1 VPVPATSTGPDEVD
15 VLLSDGGIAS
25 LRPLRPE
32 DAEALRDLH
41 ARVSDRTIWLRFFSV
56 TRRPAEQYV
65 DHLVTDRRVLALVA
79 VRGGAVIGLT
89 TAEPAGDGVAE
100 VAFLV
105 DDRESGRGLGSLLLE
120 HLAAAARQRGIHRFT
135 AQVLVENRAMLSVLL
150 DAGFSLT
157 RHATHGVVDIEMDTS
172 ATARAV
178 AAADQRGGLAEA
190 RSLRPFLAPGAVAV
204 VGVRRDGSG
213 VGSAILRSI
222 REGGFVGPVY
232 VVRPGGGEV
241 LGEAAFPSFAALPGR
256 VDLAIVAV
264 PAEVALDV
272 VRDAASAGVGGVVVV
287 SSGFGEMGER
297 GRELQHE
304 LLRTVREAGIRLVG
318 PNCLG
323 LMAAG
328 VRLNATFSDVVPPSG
343 GLAMASQSGG
353 VGIVLL
359 ETAGR
364 SGLGVSSFV
373 SLGNKA
379 DVSGNDLLAAW
390 QDDPGVTAGAL
401 YLESFGNA
409 PKFARLARRFG
420 ERKPLFTVVGGLSDG
435 GRRAGASHTAAAAS
449 SRVGV
454 EALLGHCGAIR
465 CDGADDLAEA
475 ALLFAEQPLPRGRRL
490 GILGNAGGM
499 GVLAADLAEEHG
511 LLVPVLSAETGAAV
525 AARIPGTT
533 GTGNPVDTG
542 AAVGP
547 DDLAAVA
554 AAMLG
559 SGDLD
564 SLLVVLVHTRVSDTE
579 GALARLAEARARHPE
594 VPVLVVVL
602 GGPAGERSPEGMTRF
617 RSSDAAVRALARLV
631 RYAEWRAVPH
641 EDSPERDLDRSLA
654 QQAVAVDLLDCRPG
668 GQAWLA
674 PDESERI
681 LDPYEVRLLGE
692 GAVGADATVAAAA
705 RVGYPVVV
713 KVAEPDVVH
722 RSERGLVR
730 VGLTSSAEVE
740 AAVREME
747 VALGRPGP
755 RMLVQ
760 PVGAGVEVAVGVVR
774 DPVFGPLVMVAAGG
788 VDVDVWDDRVFLLAP
803 VSATDAARA
812 GRALRIWPLLAGHRG
827 RPEADVDSLER
838 LIVSVGRLADEVP
851 QVAELDLNPVL
862 VAPDGCVVVD
872 LKLRLAVATD
882 VDRAL
887 LRAL

>member
-1 VPVPATSTGPDEVD
+1 VD
-15 VLLSDGGIAS
+15 VLLRDGGIATV
-25 LRPLRPE
+25 RPLRPE
-32 DAEALRDLH
+32 DADGLRDLH

-56 TRRPAEQYV
+56 SRSTAEQYL
-65 DHLVTDRRVLALVA
+65 DRLVVNEDVLALVA
-79 VRGGAVIGLT
+79 VRGGSVVGLT
-89 TAEPAGDGVAE
+89 TAEPLGDGVAE

-135 AQVLVENRAMLSVLL
+135 AQVLVENRAMLNVFL

-157 RHATHGVVDIEMDTS
+157 RHAVRGVVDIEMDTA
-172 ATARAV
+172 ATSRAV

-190 RSLRPFLAPGAVAV
+190 RSLRPFLAPATVAV
-204 VGVRRDGSG
+204 VGARRDGSG

-222 REGGFVGPVY
+222 REGGFAGPVY
-232 VVRPGGGEV
+232 VVRPGGGDV
-241 LGEAAFPSFAALPGR
+241 LGEPSFASFADLPQP

-264 PAEVALDV
+264 PAEAALDV
-272 VRDAASAGVGGVVVV
+272 VRQAASAGVGGIVVV

-297 GRELQHE
+297 GRDLQRE
-304 LLRTVREAGIRLVG
+304 LLRTVRAAGIRLVG

-323 LMAAG
+323 LMAAS
-328 VRLNATFSDVVPPSG
+328 VRLNATFSAVVPPPG

-359 ETAGR
+359 ETAER
-364 SGLGVSSFV
+364 CGLGVSSFV

-390 QDDPGVTAGAL
+390 QDDPAVTAGAL

-420 ERKPLFTVVGGLSDG
+420 EKKPLFTVVGGLSDG

-465 CDGADDLAEA
+465 CDGAEDLAEA

-511 LLVPVLSAETGAAV
+511 LLVPVLSSATGVAV

-542 AAVGP
+542 AAVEP
-547 DDLAAVA
+547 DDLAAIA
-554 AAMLG
+554 ESMLG
-559 SGDLD
+559 SGDVD
-564 SLLVVLVHTRVSDTE
+564 SLLIVLVHTRVSDTE
-579 GALARLAEARARHPE
+579 GALRSLGEARSRHPD

-602 GGPAGERSPEGMTRF
+602 GGPSGDESSAGLTRF
-617 RSSDAAVRALARLV
+617 GSSAAAVRALSRIV
-631 RYAEWRAVPH
+631 RYAEWRAIPH
-641 EDSPERDLDRSLA
+641 EDSPDRNLDRSLA
-654 QQAVAVDLLDCRPG
+654 HQSAAVELMEGRPEN
-668 GQAWLA
+668 QAWLA
-674 PDESERI
+674 ADEAQRMLASY
-681 LDPYEVRLLGE
+681 DVHLLGE
-692 GAVGADATVAAAA
+692 VTVGLADTVAAAE
-705 RVGYPVVV
+705 RIGYPVVV

-730 VGLTSSAEVE
+730 LGLTSSTDVETAVSQMRAE
-740 AAVREME
+740 
-747 VALGRPGP
+747 LGVPAP

-760 PVGAGVEVAVGVVR
+760 PVGSGVELAVGVVR

-788 VDVDVWDDRVFLLAP
+788 VDVEVWDDRVFLLAP
-803 VSATDAARA
+803 ISAADASRA
-812 GRALRIWPLLAGHRG
+812 LLSLRIWPLLAGHRG
-827 RPEADVDSLER
+827 RPEADVAALER
-838 LIVSVGRLADEVP
+838 LVVSVGLLADEVP
-851 QVAELDLNPVL
+851 QIAELDLNPVL
-862 VAPDGCVVVD
+862 VSAEGCSVVD
-872 LKLRLAVATD
+872 LKVRLAVATD
-882 VDRAL
+882 ADRAL
-887 LRAL
+887 LRTL